1 MEPQHMDAFIQVAPQ
16 LAIAAFMFYVFRWIV
31 RHFDPHISR
40 LLDSIDDIRETGQ
53 RMADIG
59 DRLVSIV
66 ETQQEWQEQLDAVLT
81 ERHKRVMER
90 LDIQDNTMTQI
101 LFAMQECPA
110 RKKIKDE

>member
-1 MEPQHMDAFIQVAPQ
+1 
-16 LAIAAFMFYVFRWIV
+16 
-31 RHFDPHISR
+31 
-40 LLDSIDDIRETGQ
+40 
-53 RMADIG
+53 MADIG